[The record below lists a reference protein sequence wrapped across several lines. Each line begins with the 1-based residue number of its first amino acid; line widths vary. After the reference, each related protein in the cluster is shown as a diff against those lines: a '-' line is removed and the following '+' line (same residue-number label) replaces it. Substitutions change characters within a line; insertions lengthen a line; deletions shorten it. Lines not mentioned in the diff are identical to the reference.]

1 MQSITYLF
9 PLLVLRSS
17 LPPTDPLPGIILPTG
32 PPYRF
37 SFGDIF
43 DTHTMG
49 DMHDPE
55 TLNANLI
62 NGDFD
67 LLVIASGDKYWVHEE
82 TRKAMVRAKD
92 TAVVLIMHHTQVM
105 GVERDTLPGIAAEG
119 RLSLLGLSEHTT
131 GLATATIANWSLEDN
146 EIGWDKVLTETFVPV
161 SPIFSFFAHG
171 SAGVEGSR
179 SRSKELSGTGVGA
192 NDFSSSSW
200 VRNYRCFPSRRPD
213 RQQELL
219 CTASRCPG

>member
-1 MQSITYLF
+1 
-9 PLLVLRSS
+9 
-17 LPPTDPLPGIILPTG
+17 
-32 PPYRF
+32 
-37 SFGDIF
+37 
-43 DTHTMG
+43 MG

-55 TLNANLI
+55 TLNAHLI

-92 TAVVLIMHHTQVM
+92 TAVALIMHHTQVM
-105 GVERDTLPGIAAEG
+105 GVERYTLPGIAAEG

-161 SPIFSFFAHG
+161 SPIFSLFARVG
-171 SAGVEGSR
+171 RDGRVEVEIKR
-179 SRSKELSGTGVGA
+179 TEWNGVGA
-192 NDFSSSSW
+192 NDFPSSSW
-200 VRNYRCFPSRRPD
+200 F
-213 RQQELL
+213 
-219 CTASRCPG
+219 